1 MNTTADKTR
10 QFCLVSTVRPSF
22 QRPSFQ
28 SSSIYLKL
36 NSCKLHIANNRYLSD
51 IQFAICN
58 ILSQGCFVTKPKLS
72 CLVCSC
78 VHTADTDKTRQS
90 CRYCRCRSYIKFQKV
105 FITQVYIADF
115 ISEQDG
121 LDYVSLYVGLNGAR
135 LQTYPRKGWNVYK
148 VQYSHH

>member
-1 MNTTADKTR
+1 MYTLRHFRSWSAAWFNAPVISHNYL
-10 QFCLVSTVRPSF
+10 QPL
-22 QRPSFQ
+22 
-28 SSSIYLKL
+28 SSSNKNKESLQL
-36 NSCKLHIANNRYLSD
+36 
-51 IQFAICN
+51 
-58 ILSQGCFVTKPKLS
+58 
-72 CLVCSC
+72 

-121 LDYVSLYVGLNGAR
+121 LDYVSLHVGLNGAR

-148 VQYSHH
+148 VLLTVGTHFVGLPTVPYFPGRPVQGLPQGGIGCSLHPI